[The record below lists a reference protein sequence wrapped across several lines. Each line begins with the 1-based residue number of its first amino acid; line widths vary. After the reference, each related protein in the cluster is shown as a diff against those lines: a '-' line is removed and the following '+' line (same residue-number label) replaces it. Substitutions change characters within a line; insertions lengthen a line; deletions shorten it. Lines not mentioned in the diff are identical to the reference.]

1 MIQALD
7 LLLLAA
13 ASSVGLFSTSA
24 GDPASNQ
31 IADDWKPSVLNQP
44 GQEYPQVN
52 SQGYVRFRIVA
63 PQAQSIS
70 ATLGGGKG
78 TPLTKGSD
86 GVWTGMTTKPE
97 DEGFHYYHLNV
108 DGGTFNDP
116 GAQNFFGGTRWE
128 SGIEIPAHD
137 QDFYAMKDV
146 PHGQVSQIHF
156 PSKRDSQRVFKTA
169 YVYTPPQY
177 AKDSKARFPVLYLQ
191 HGWGENEYGWWNQG
205 RANLIMDNLIN
216 EGKAKPFIIVMAYGQ
231 TNEAFRPGGGG
242 RPSGPPNWDEMLQR
256 TGFESTLVDDL
267 IPYVDG
273 HFRTLAD
280 QKNRGMA
287 GLSMGGM
294 ETHYITLKHLDLFSH
309 IGLFSGG
316 VISPEDVSKAPDFK
330 KKVKVVFASCGS
342 KENPTMVMGNQQ
354 ALEKVGV
361 KNTGYVSPGTAHEF
375 LTWRRS
381 LYQFA
386 PLLFR

>member
-1 MIQALD
+1 MNLALN
-7 LLLLAA
+7 LLLLATTSPMA
-13 ASSVGLFSTSA
+13 AA
-24 GDPASNQ
+24 PQ
-31 IADDWKPSVLNQP
+31 ILDDFKPSTLNQP
-44 GQEYPQVN
+44 GYEYPQVN
-52 SQGYVRFRIVA
+52 SQGYVKFRVMA
-63 PQAQSIS
+63 PQATSVS
-70 ATLGGGKG
+70 VTVGGGTQLKKG
-78 TPLTKGSD
+78 ED
-86 GVWTGMTTKPE
+86 GAWTGVTARPE
-97 DEGFHYYHLNV
+97 DEGFHYYHLTI
-108 DGGTFNDP
+108 DGGSFNDP
-116 GAQNFFGGTRWE
+116 GAMSYYGGTHWE

-156 PSKRDSQRVFKTA
+156 PSKLEGKPVIKTA

-177 AKDSKARFPVLYLQ
+177 TKNQRSRFPVLYLQ
-191 HGWGENEYGWWNQG
+191 HGWGENEFAWWNQG
-205 RANLIMDNLIN
+205 RANLIMDNLIS

-242 RPSGPPNWDEMLQR
+242 SRGGGRPNFDEMIAR

-273 HFRTLAD
+273 HFRTLAN
-280 QKNRGMA
+280 QPNRAMA

-294 ETHYITLKHLDLFSH
+294 ETHFIALKHLDLFSG

-316 VISPEDVSKAPDFK
+316 VVTPDDVSKAKDFK
-330 KKVKVVFASCGS
+330 KKVKVVFCSCGS
-342 KENPTMVMGNQQ
+342 KENPGGINSNAQ
-354 ALEKVGV
+354 ALTQAGIP
-361 KNTGYVSPGTAHEF
+361 NTGYVSPGTAHEF

-381 LYQFA
+381 LHEFA